1 MRDLLNKINFLLE
14 STGLAGRK
22 PGDVFKN
29 DQDQELVFN
38 SIEFV
43 PSEGGKLNST
53 DLNQVLLNLP
63 KDIKWQNVKTTKTGG
78 FAIATFD
85 SKEGPIQYGFYKDT
99 IKPNKTDNYIPNKV
113 DTYKFSGR
121 AAEKI
126 QAGLTPQ
133 DLLTKRDNLTSQ
145 DIISQLEENPK
156 LGPDNSL
163 TVLAKRIA
171 AGEKFPLAF
180 PIPEGISFT
189 AFRDYFCEILQP
201 IALQTGQYTGNAG
214 EAAEIFL
221 GGSFS
226 DTLISFDAAKNAG
239 LSDSILTN
247 NEGKYIKVSTKGGK
261 GAQAS
266 AKNLIDAVNEL
277 NGTPAGRDLLKKYS
291 ESIELMKDIQSQG
304 QVKAPL
310 YLGVKYDVI
319 TQDEA
324 DTILKL
330 RNLKPINLSD
340 IENINLSDNLTKLA
354 KGRKTDNPENV
365 NLFYHL
371 LASVATLA
379 ANEVNDKTDFSKA
392 AADILNNGA
401 LVQVYTKAKQEKDNW
416 VLQSFDTVYPGESI
430 KGVYLSASK
439 NYFSTGIK
447 GNYTFRIDKGK
458 DATKDEENVDSSVSD
473 KKDVKN
479 NIDLAKAAKEIT
491 RGKRQKPKEKSK
503 TILGREKRK

>member
-1 MRDLLNKINFLLE
+1 MRDLLNKISILLE

-22 PGDVFKN
+22 PGDIFKN
-29 DQDQELVFN
+29 NQDQELTFN

-43 PSEGGKLNST
+43 PSEGGKLNPE
-53 DLNQVLLNLP
+53 DLNKALLSLP
-63 KDIKWQNVKTTKTGG
+63 KTISWQNLKTAKTGG

-85 SKEGPIQYGFYKDT
+85 SESGPVQYGFYKDN
-99 IKPNKTDNYIPNKV
+99 IKADKTDNYIPNQVGDYRFAGK
-113 DTYKFSGR
+113 
-121 AAEKI
+121 AAAKI

-133 DLLTKRDNLTSQ
+133 DLLSKRDNLTSA

-171 AGEKFPLAF
+171 AGEEFPLSF
-180 PIPEGISFT
+180 PIPEGVSFT

-247 NEGKYIKVSTKGGK
+247 SEGKYIKVSTKGGK

-277 NGTPAGRDLLKKYS
+277 NGTPAGRDLLEKYS
-291 ESIELMKDIQSQG
+291 ESIELMKEIQRQG

-310 YLGVKYDVI
+310 YLGVKYGII

-324 DTILKL
+324 DTILRL
-330 RNLKPINLSD
+330 RNVLKPINLDD
-340 IENINLSDNLTKLA
+340 IEKMNLGDNLTKLA
-354 KGRKTDNPENV
+354 KGRDTENPESV
-365 NLFYHL
+365 NLYYHL

-379 ANEVNDKTDFSKA
+379 AIEVNDKTDFSDA

-447 GNYTFRIDKGK
+447 GNFTFKIDKGK
-458 DATKDEENVDSSVSD
+458 GVKDIEAKDDSD
-473 KKDVKN
+473 KTSEKSV
-479 NIDLAKAAKEIT
+479 DLAKAAKELTGAI
-491 RGKRQKPKEKSK
+491 GKPISMKPEKK
-503 TILGREKRK
+503 KGVGREKRK